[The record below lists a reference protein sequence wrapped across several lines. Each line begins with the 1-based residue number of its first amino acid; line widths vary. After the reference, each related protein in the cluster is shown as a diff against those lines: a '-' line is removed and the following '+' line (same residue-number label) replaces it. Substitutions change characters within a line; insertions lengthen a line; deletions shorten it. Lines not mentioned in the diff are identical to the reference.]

1 MNRLWQ
7 DIKVGMRTMLKAP
20 TFTAVAVITIALGVG
35 STTAIFSIVNTVLM
49 RPLPY
54 RQPDQLMTVWGTRAQ
69 QGQGQLRA
77 SMPNFKDWQ
86 SQNTVFESLAAYG
99 FNRYILTGVDEP
111 EQIRGAQ
118 VSEQF
123 FQVMGV
129 EPQLGSVF
137 SAEQNREPYVVLGDA
152 LWRRRF
158 RADPGI
164 VGKAITL
171 NGTNFTVTGVMPPGF
186 DFPGME
192 AVMWTTLTHALS
204 STPEQATSR
213 GANQLRVVGRL
224 KQGVTP
230 ERAQAEMSVIA
241 SRLQQQYPET
251 NAALGVSVIPLH
263 TQVIGNVR
271 PALYALLGAVGFV
284 LLISCAN
291 VANLLL
297 TRAVVREREFVVRQA
312 LGASRLRLVRQMLT
326 ESMLLALVGGVL
338 GVALAVVGVGLLAGL
353 NLDILPRLAE
363 ASVDG
368 RVLLFALGVSLLSG
382 VVFGLAPSLQTKVNL
397 NETLRESGRG
407 TVGAARGKHLR
418 SLLVV
423 VEVALSL
430 VLLIGAGLMIRS
442 FLGLLKIDPGFKPD
456 NLLTMQVILPQSRY
470 AGGPQIINYYQQVLE
485 RVRALPGVQA
495 VGVGSGLPPIFNQ
508 SRNSFQVEGYQPSGS
523 GESLT
528 ANYLPISADYFK
540 ALGAKVIDGR
550 EFAESDNAAAPKVVI
565 ISQQMAKRYFPDG
578 RVLGRR
584 ITFSDKA
591 EDWRTVVGVASDLKY
606 SGSLYSEAEDAV
618 YLPYTQA
625 PFAGMFLLVRTAGDP
640 QSRTTDVRNA
650 IWSIDRD
657 VPLAKVRTME
667 QVLAESVAQPRFY
680 TLLLGVFAAI
690 ALILASVGI
699 YGVISYSVA
708 QRRHELGLRIA
719 LGAQPRNVL
728 WLVMAQGLKLVLVG
742 VAIGVFF
749 ALASV
754 RVMNSLLYGV
764 STTDVTTFVVVP
776 LVLVGVAMVAS
787 FVPASRATRVDPMIA
802 LRET

>member
-7 DIKVGMRTMLKAP
+7 DIKVGIRTMLKTP

-35 STTAIFSIVNTVLM
+35 STTAIFSIVNTVLV

-54 RQPDQLMTVWGTRAQ
+54 RAPENLMTVWGTRPQ
-69 QGQGQLRA
+69 QGQSQLRT

-86 SQNTVFESLAAYG
+86 SQNQIFDSLAAYG

-129 EPQLGSVF
+129 EPQIGRVF
-137 SAEQNREPYVVLGDA
+137 SPDQNREPYVVLGDA

-158 RADPGI
+158 RADPAI

-192 AVMWTTLTHALS
+192 SVMWTTLTHALS
-204 STPEQATSR
+204 STPDQATSR
-213 GANQLRVVGRL
+213 GNNGLRVIGRL
-224 KQGVTP
+224 KQGVSP
-230 ERAQAEMSVIA
+230 EQAQAEMSVIA
-241 SRLQQQYPET
+241 SRLQQQYPDT
-251 NAALGVSVIPLH
+251 NASLGVSIIPLH

-271 PALYALLGAVGFV
+271 PALYALLGAVAFV
-284 LLISCAN
+284 LLIACAN

-312 LGASRLRLVRQMLT
+312 LGATRMRLVRQMLT
-326 ESMLLALVGGVL
+326 ESMVLALVGGVL
-338 GVALAVVGVGLLAGL
+338 GVVLAVVGVNLLAGL

-368 RVLLFALGVSLLSG
+368 RVLLFALGVTLLSG
-382 VVFGLAPSLQTKVNL
+382 IIFGLAPAFQTKVNL
-397 NETLRESGRG
+397 NDTLREAGRG
-407 TVGAARGKHLR
+407 TVGASRGRRLR

-430 VLLIGAGLMIRS
+430 VLLISAGLMIRS
-442 FLGLLKIDPGFKPD
+442 FLGLLKIEPGFNPD
-456 NLLTMQVILPQSRY
+456 KLLTMQVILPQSRY
-470 AGGPQIINYYQQVLE
+470 SGGPQITNYYQQVLE

-495 VGVGSGLPPIFNQ
+495 VGVSSGLPPIFNQ
-508 SRNSFQVEGYQPSGS
+508 SRNSFQIEGYQPSGA

-540 ALGAKVIDGR
+540 ALGAKLIDGR
-550 EFAESDNAAAPKVVI
+550 EFAESDNATAPKVVI
-565 ISQQMAKRYFPDG
+565 ISQPMAKRFFPDG

-591 EDWRTVVGVASDLKY
+591 DDWRTVVGVVGDLKY
-606 SGSLYSEAEDAV
+606 SGSLYSESEDAI
-618 YLPYTQA
+618 YLPNTQA
-625 PFAGMFLLVRTAGDP
+625 PYGGMFLLVRTVGDP
-640 QSRTTDVRNA
+640 QNLSRDVRNA
-650 IWSIDRD
+650 VWSIDRD

-680 TLLLGVFAAI
+680 TFLLGVFAVI

-742 VAIGVFF
+742 VFIGVFV

-754 RVMNSLLYGV
+754 RVINSLLHGV
-764 STTDVTTFVVVP
+764 SPTDLTTFVLVP
-776 LVLVGVAMVAS
+776 LVLVGVALLACL
-787 FVPASRATRVDPMIA
+787 VPASRATRVDPMIA
-802 LRET
+802 LRDT